1 MKCKELNKR
10 NPRGAGSKPK
20 FAKKYK
26 TKYIKVLL
34 HNADVKYQF
43 VKLIEEVGE
52 LANFLLVAGP
62 GIEPGTS

>member
-1 MKCKELNKR
+1 MKCKVLNKR

-34 HNADVKYQF
+34 PVDAERDMK
-43 VKLIEEVGE
+43 EV
-52 LANFLLVAGP
+52 LATLF
-62 GIEPGTS
+62 EPYLYVNSKK

>member
-34 HNADVKYQF
+34 PVDAEREMKGAVNGSMKMIV
-43 VKLIEEVGE
+43 L
-52 LANFLLVAGP
+52 NFGQIVMK
-62 GIEPGTS
+62 IVSHF

>member
-34 HNADVKYQF
+34 PVDVEREMK
-43 VKLIEEVGE
+43 EV
-52 LANFLLVAGP
+52 LATLF
-62 GIEPGTS
+62 EPYLYVNSKK

>member
-20 FAKKYK
+20 FARKYK

-34 HNADVKYQF
+34 PVDVEREMK
-43 VKLIEEVGE
+43 EV
-52 LANFLLVAGP
+52 LATLF
-62 GIEPGTS
+62 EPYLYVNSKK